1 MTPLSPPRHGTVCN
15 PEGMDTAAPTLLVT
29 AFDPFDGQSIN
40 PAQQVLERLPDT
52 LGIGEAE
59 VRLDTLVVPTE
70 FGASIART
78 TERIA
83 QVRPFAVV
91 CLGQAGGR
99 AAITP
104 ERVAIN
110 VDDARIPDNAG
121 ARPVDTPVV
130 PGGPAAYFS
139 TLPIKAMA
147 QAMRDAGYP
156 AAVSNTAG
164 TFVCNH
170 LMYGVAHFLA
180 QGGEDLAGD
189 DFAGD
194 DLANAQSG
202 FIHVPYIPEQGQ
214 DGPALPLADVASA
227 IEVAL
232 RVVAERALSGRGDDV
247 RSEGLTH

>member
-1 MTPLSPPRHGTVCN
+1 MPPLYPPPHGTVCE
-15 PEGMDTAAPTLLVT
+15 PRGMDTAAPTLLVT
-29 AFDPFDGQSIN
+29 AFDPFDGQSLN
-40 PAQQVLERLPDT
+40 PAQLVLERLP
-52 LGIGEAE
+52 E
-59 VRLDTLVVPTE
+59 VISVGGVEVHVEKLVVPTE
-70 FGASIART
+70 FGASIARA

-83 QVRPFAVV
+83 QVRPCAVV

-99 AAITP
+99 AEITP

-110 VDDARIPDNAG
+110 IDDARIPDNAG
-121 ARPVDTPVV
+121 ARPVDEPVV
-130 PGGPAAYFS
+130 EGGPAAYFS
-139 TLPIKAMA
+139 TLPIKAMS

-180 QGGEDLAGD
+180 QGGGEMAGV
-189 DFAGD
+189 
-194 DLANAQSG
+194 QSG

-214 DGPALPLADVASA
+214 DGPALPLADVANA

-247 RSEGLTH
+247 RSEGRTH

>member
-1 MTPLSPPRHGTVCN
+1 
-15 PEGMDTAAPTLLVT
+15 MDTAAPTLLVT

-40 PAQQVLERLPDT
+40 PAQKVLEHLPDT
-52 LGIGEAE
+52 LDIGEAE
-59 VRLDTLVVPTE
+59 VRLVTLVVPTE
-70 FGASIART
+70 FGASIARA

-139 TLPIKAMA
+139 ALPIKAMV

-180 QGGEDLAGD
+180 QGGESLAGEDLAD
-189 DFAGD
+189 V
-194 DLANAQSG
+194 QSG

>member
-1 MTPLSPPRHGTVCN
+1 
-15 PEGMDTAAPTLLVT
+15 MDTAAPTLLVT
-29 AFDPFDGQSIN
+29 AFDPFDGQNLN
-40 PAQQVLERLPDT
+40 PAQLVLERLPDT
-52 LGIGEAE
+52 LRAGEAD
-59 VRLDTLVVPTE
+59 VRVEKLVVPTE
-70 FGASIART
+70 FGASIARA
-78 TERIA
+78 TEKIA
-83 QVRPFAVV
+83 QVRPLAVV

-121 ARPVDTPVV
+121 ARPVDEPVV
-130 PGGPAAYFS
+130 KGGPAAYFS

-180 QGGEDLAGD
+180 AGD
-189 DFAGD
+189 HG
-194 DLANAQSG
+194 LGGVQSG
-202 FIHVPYIPEQGQ
+202 FIHVPFVPEQGQ
-214 DGPALPLADVASA
+214 DGPALPLADVAGA

-232 RVVAERALSGRGDDV
+232 RVVAQRALEGRGDDV